1 MPRIL
6 LADDDTG
13 FREALQEALAMDGHD
28 VTVAGSVDE
37 ACELVVDHPI
47 DIVVSDINMPG
58 DGITMPERLRR
69 AGRELPVIMITGFDE
84 ASVRERARA
93 SGAAAYLVKPVSLA
107 ALRRA
112 LSSAADSQDR

>member
-1 MPRIL
+1 
-6 LADDDTG
+6 
-13 FREALQEALAMDGHD
+13 MDGHH

-37 ACELVVDHPI
+37 ACELAVDQPV
-47 DIVVSDINMPG
+47 DVVVSDINMPG
-58 DGITMPERLRR
+58 DGTTMPERLRR

-112 LSSAADSQDR
+112 LLSAVDGQRS

>member
-1 MPRIL
+1 MPRVL

-13 FREALQEALAMDGHD
+13 FREALQDALAMDGHE
-28 VTVAGSVDE
+28 VSVAASVDE
-37 ACELVVDHPI
+37 ACEIAVGLPV

-58 DGITMPERLRR
+58 DGTTMPERLRR
-69 AGRELPVIMITGFDE
+69 AGREPPVIMITGFDE

-112 LSSAADSQDR
+112 LIAAADGRGR